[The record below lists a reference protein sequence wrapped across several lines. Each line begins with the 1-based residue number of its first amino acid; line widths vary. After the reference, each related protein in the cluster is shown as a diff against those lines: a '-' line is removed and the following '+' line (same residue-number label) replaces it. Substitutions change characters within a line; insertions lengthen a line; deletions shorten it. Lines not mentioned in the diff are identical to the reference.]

1 MDGKISRPWGMV
13 GLQPARPAG
22 PPDRIFSDL
31 YPPLSPVLYPL
42 IYLTKTSHWSF
53 LVKAFAAMTSRC
65 SKAFTKSSHWSL
77 LVRALGGDGVSVT
90 ISYLKIDN

>member
-31 YPPLSPVLYPL
+31 YRPLYRPLYPL
-42 IYLTKTSHWSF
+42 ILFTKTRHWSF

-65 SKAFTKSSHWSL
+65 SKAFTKTSHWSF
-77 LVRALGGDGVSVT
+77 LVKAFEAMTSHGGDVAENV
-90 ISYLKIDN
+90 

>member
-22 PPDRIFSDL
+22 PPDRIFSD
-31 YPPLSPVLYPL
+31 PFSVLYPL
-42 IYLTKTSHWSF
+42 IPFTKTSHWSF

-77 LVRALGGDGVSVT
+77 LVKALGGDGVSVT
-90 ISYLKIDN
+90 ISSLKIDN

>member
-22 PPDRIFSDL
+22 PPDRISSDL
-31 YPPLSPVLYPL
+31 FPDGFQMVPF
-42 IYLTKTSHWSF
+42 TKTSHWSF

-77 LVRALGGDGVSVT
+77 LVKALVGDGVSVT
-90 ISYLKIDN
+90 ISSLKIDN